1 MTPKRFAEALECV
14 HWTPIQIAE
23 VLGCDVSLIEAWATE
38 KEKIPV
44 EVGAWLESLAEAH
57 EALCVPRTCRE
68 KRAATEP

>member
-1 MTPKRFAEALECV
+1 MTPQRFAEALECV
-14 HWTPIQIAE
+14 HWTPIQIAQL
-23 VLGCDVSLIEAWATE
+23 LGCDASLVDAWSNG

-68 KRAATEP
+68 RSAADS